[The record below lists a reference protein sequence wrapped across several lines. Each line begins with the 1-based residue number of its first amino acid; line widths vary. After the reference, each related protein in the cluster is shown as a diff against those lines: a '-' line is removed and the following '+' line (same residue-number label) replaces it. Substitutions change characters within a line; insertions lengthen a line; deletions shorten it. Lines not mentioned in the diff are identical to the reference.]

1 MFQGSDEMENSSVDA
16 GAQQP
21 SQPDGEALLEGR
33 IGGRGRHCQWARKKD
48 DYRFFHSDYGNRFS
62 AQDLIVI
69 ADEVYEWHVYEGKE
83 MIRFGE

>member
-1 MFQGSDEMENSSVDA
+1 MIIDFSS
-16 GAQQP
+16 P
-21 SQPDGEALLEGR
+21 
-33 IGGRGRHCQWARKKD
+33 
-48 DYRFFHSDYGNRFS
+48 DYGNRFS